1 MRLTSLVIQKWKA
14 VNEKFLKIF
23 PQKKQETETDPLLC
37 SINNQI
43 KLLKRECHDL
53 IVINDFKL
61 VALLHETA
69 DIGQVRG

>member
-1 MRLTSLVIQKWKA
+1 MIQKWKA
-14 VNEKFLKIF
+14 VNEKLLKIF

-43 KLLKRECHDL
+43 KLLKRERHDL